1 MDLNLKGKRA
11 LISGASKGIGRA
23 CAQRLLE
30 EGASVAFF
38 ARGQEA
44 IDKTVAELSEIG
56 PIHGYSV
63 DGADYDRVTEWCDEA
78 ARELGG
84 VDIVVNNTTA
94 SGQLEWGRESYVAN
108 FDVDLM
114 SCVALNDA
122 AYPWFLKAGGGA
134 IVQIA
139 TITAIEHHDMPI
151 SPSYGAMKAAAI
163 NVTAQLAQ
171 RWGPQNIRANCVSP
185 GPIQFPDGVWD
196 WVEQD
201 YPAEYARD
209 RNQHPMKR
217 MGTDYEVADVVTFL
231 ASDRAK
237 WVNGANVVVDGG
249 FTKQVGF

>member
-1 MDLNLKGKRA
+1 MDLQLKGKRA

-23 CAQRLLE
+23 CAHRLLE

-44 IDKTVAELSEIG
+44 IDQTVAELSKVG

-63 DGADYDRVTEWCDEA
+63 DGADYDAVTAWADVA
-78 ARELGG
+78 AEQLGG
-84 VDIVVNNTTA
+84 IDIVINNTTA
-94 SGQLEWGRESYVAN
+94 SGQLEWGRQAYINN

-122 AYPWFLKAGGGA
+122 AYPWFRKAGGGA

-163 NVTAQLAQ
+163 NLTAQLAQ
-171 RWGPQNIRANCVSP
+171 RWGPENIRANCVSP
-185 GPIQFPDGVWD
+185 GPIQFPGGVWD
-196 WVEQD
+196 SVQVG
-201 YPAEYARD
+201 YPKEYERD
-209 RNQHPMKR
+209 RTQHPLKR

-231 ASDRAK
+231 ASPRAA

-249 FTKQVGF
+249 FTKQVGY